1 MYFLIFLIEEMN
13 KIFHQKIPI
22 LSAVCLILSLTI
34 SAQNK
39 RILGL
44 EEAVSLGILQSK
56 QLKTDSIS
64 LLLTDAKMAQ
74 VRNPMLP
81 QVSANLSYIRLSD
94 NITPFRVAFPT
105 GDVTLNPQI
114 LNQSYNALQV
124 RQLIWAGNRVK
135 LAGELLA
142 LDKKATQA
150 DMQKTKVD
158 IAYTI
163 TNLWYT
169 LFTVRQ
175 SEKLLKT
182 NVELLTKQKLDA
194 QNLANQG
201 VLLENDVLKIDLAIT
216 TLQSNLSDIAYTQTL
231 LKYNLCVL
239 TGLDTEASV
248 DIPDE
253 LPPSTAQVDGLEQ
266 YLQNAF
272 KNRSELRGLDVRK
285 EQANVG
291 MKLTQQNTLPTLSA
305 GGSVNVDLPNQ
316 RLFPNEAK
324 FTPTWNIGVF
334 FNWNLTDIYT
344 NKEKMRESGLAISK
358 LNSAFE
364 QAKQGI
370 TLEVNTD
377 YNNYLQAK
385 QKIQLAQKAV
395 SQATEN
401 FKVEENK
408 FKSQTT
414 TATEFLNANTLLIQS
429 QINLTTAVANAELA
443 YRKLLKS
450 TN

>member
-1 MYFLIFLIEEMN
+1 MN
-13 KIFHQKIPI
+13 KFFLHKIP
-22 LSAVCLILSLTI
+22 LLLGGVFLILSFATQ
-34 SAQNK
+34 AQNS

-44 EEAVSLGILQSK
+44 DDAVSLGIQHSK

-64 LLLTDAKMAQ
+64 MLLTDSKIAQ
-74 VRNPMLP
+74 NKNPFLP
-81 QVSANLSYIRLSD
+81 QVGVSLSYIRLSD
-94 NITPFRVAFPT
+94 NITPFRVAFPQ
-105 GDVTLNPQI
+105 GEVTLNPQI

-124 RQLIWAGNRVK
+124 RQLIWAGDKVK
-135 LAGELLA
+135 LGGELLA
-142 LDKKATQA
+142 LDKKAIQA
-150 DMQKTKVD
+150 EMQKTKVD
-158 IAYTI
+158 IAYSI
-163 TNLWYT
+163 ANLWYT
-169 LFTVRQ
+169 LFTVKQ
-175 SEKLLKT
+175 SEKLLKS
-182 NVELLTKQKLDA
+182 NLGLLQNQRENA
-194 QNLANQG
+194 QNLVKQG
-201 VLLENDVLKIDLAIT
+201 VILANDVLKIDLAIT
-216 TLQSNLSDIAYTQTL
+216 TLQSNLSDIDNTQTL

-239 TGLDTEASV
+239 TGLDTQASI
-248 DIPDE
+248 DIPE
-253 LPPSTAQVDGLEQ
+253 TLPQATSPMDGLDQ

-272 KNRSELRGLDVRK
+272 KNRAELRGLDVRK
-285 EQANVG
+285 EQAAVG
-291 MKLTQQNTLPTLSA
+291 MKLTKTNTLPTLSA

-344 NKEKMRESGLAISK
+344 NKEKMKESGLAISK

-364 QAKQGI
+364 QVKEGI

-377 YNNYLQAK
+377 YNNFLQAK

-395 SQATEN
+395 EQATEN
-401 FKVEENK
+401 FKIEEYK

-414 TATEFLNANTLLIQS
+414 TATEFLNANTLLVQT

>member
-1 MYFLIFLIEEMN
+1 MNKFFLHKIPLLLGGIFLI
-13 KIFHQKIPI
+13 
-22 LSAVCLILSLTI
+22 LSFATQ
-34 SAQNK
+34 AQSS

-44 EEAVSLGILQSK
+44 DDAVSLGILHSK

-64 LLLTDAKMAQ
+64 MLLTNSKIAQ
-74 VRNPMLP
+74 NRNPMLP

-94 NITPFRVAFPT
+94 NITPFRVAFPQ

-124 RQLIWAGNRVK
+124 RQLIWAGDRVK
-135 LAGELLA
+135 LGGELLA
-142 LDKKATQA
+142 LDKKAIQA
-150 DMQKTKVD
+150 EMQKTKVD
-158 IAYTI
+158 IAYSI

-175 SEKLLKT
+175 SEKLLKS
-182 NVELLTKQKLDA
+182 NLDLLQNQRENA
-194 QNLANQG
+194 QNLAKQG
-201 VLLENDVLKIDLAIT
+201 VILQNEVLKIDLAIT
-216 TLQSNLSDIAYTQTL
+216 TLQTNLSEINNTQTL

-239 TGLDTEASV
+239 TGLDTQTNI
-248 DIPDE
+248 DIPE
-253 LPPSTAQVDGLEQ
+253 TLPPTAPPADGLDQ
-266 YLQNAF
+266 YLQSAF
-272 KNRSELRGLDVRK
+272 KNRAELRGLDVRK
-285 EQANVG
+285 EQAAVG
-291 MKLTQQNTLPTLSA
+291 MKLTKTNTLPTLSA

-344 NKEKMRESGLAISK
+344 NKEKMKESGLAISK

-364 QAKQGI
+364 QAKEGI

-377 YNNYLQAK
+377 YNNFLQAK

-395 SQATEN
+395 EQATEN
-401 FKVEENK
+401 FKIEEYK

-414 TATEFLNANTLLIQS
+414 TATEFLNANTLLVQT

>member
-1 MYFLIFLIEEMN
+1 
-13 KIFHQKIPI
+13 
-22 LSAVCLILSLTI
+22 
-34 SAQNK
+34 
-39 RILGL
+39 
-44 EEAVSLGILQSK
+44 
-56 QLKTDSIS
+56 LKTDSIS
-64 LLLTDAKMAQ
+64 MLLTDSKIAQ
-74 VRNPMLP
+74 NRNPMLP
-81 QVSANLSYIRLSD
+81 QVAASLSYIRLSD
-94 NITPFRVAFPT
+94 NITPFQVAFPT
-105 GDVTLNPQI
+105 GDVVLNPQI

-124 RQLIWAGNRVK
+124 RQLIWTGDKVK
-135 LAGELLA
+135 LGDELLA
-142 LDKKATQA
+142 LDKKAIKA
-150 DMQKTKVD
+150 EMQKTKVD
-158 IAYTI
+158 IAYSI

-182 NVELLTKQKLDA
+182 NIELLKNQRENA
-194 QNLANQG
+194 QNLVKQG
-201 VLLENDVLKIDLAIT
+201 VILANDVLKIDLAIT
-216 TLQSNLSDIAYTQTL
+216 TLQSNLSDIDNTQTL

-239 TGLDTEASV
+239 TGLDTQASI
-248 DIPDE
+248 DIPE
-253 LPPSTAQVDGLEQ
+253 TLPSTEPQVDGLDQ

-272 KNRSELRGLDVRK
+272 KNRAELRGLDVRK
-285 EQANVG
+285 EQANVN
-291 MKLTQQNTLPTLSA
+291 MKLTKTNTLPTLSA

-334 FNWNLTDIYT
+334 LNWNFTDIYT
-344 NKEKMRESGLAISK
+344 NKEKMKESGLAIAK

-364 QAKQGI
+364 QAKEGI

-377 YNNYLQAK
+377 YNNFLQAK

-395 SQATEN
+395 EQATEN
-401 FKVEENK
+401 FKVEEYK

-414 TATEFLNANTLLIQS
+414 TATEFLNANTLLIQT

>member
-1 MYFLIFLIEEMN
+1 MSKKNNKKIPLLIGGICLIF
-13 KIFHQKIPI
+13 
-22 LSAVCLILSLTI
+22 SLATQ
-34 SAQNK
+34 AQSP
-39 RILGL
+39 RIIGL
-44 EEAVSLGILQSK
+44 DDAVSLGILHSK

-64 LLLTDAKMAQ
+64 MLLTDSKIAQ
-74 VRNPMLP
+74 NRNPMLP
-81 QVSANLSYIRLSD
+81 QLGLSLSYIRISD
-94 NITPFRVAFPT
+94 NITPFQVSFPT
-105 GDVTLNPQI
+105 GDVVLNPQI

-124 RQLIWAGNRVK
+124 RQLVWAGDKVK
-135 LAGELLA
+135 LGGELLV
-142 LDKKATQA
+142 LDKKAIQA
-150 DMQKTKVD
+150 EMQKTKVD
-158 IAYTI
+158 IAYSI

-175 SEKLLKT
+175 SEKLLKA
-182 NVELLTKQKLDA
+182 NIELLKNQRENA
-194 QNLANQG
+194 QNLVKQG
-201 VLLENDVLKIDLAIT
+201 VILANDVLKIDLAIT
-216 TLQSNLSDIAYTQTL
+216 TLQSNLSDIDNTQTL

-239 TGLDTEASV
+239 TGLDTQASI
-248 DIPDE
+248 DIPE
-253 LPPSTAQVDGLEQ
+253 TLPPTEPQVDGFDQ

-272 KNRSELRGLDVRK
+272 KNRAELRGLDVRK

-291 MKLTQQNTLPTLSA
+291 MKLTKTNTLPTLSA

-344 NKEKMRESGLAISK
+344 NKEKMKESGLAISK
-358 LNSAFE
+358 LNSVFE
-364 QAKQGI
+364 QAKEGI
-370 TLEVNTD
+370 VLEVNTD
-377 YNNYLQAK
+377 YNNFLQTK

-395 SQATEN
+395 EQATEN
-401 FKVEENK
+401 FKVEEYK

-414 TATEFLNANTLLIQS
+414 TATEFLNANTLLIQT
-429 QINLTTAVANAELA
+429 QINLTTAIANAELA